1 MLEKV
6 NSVSPRTKA
15 GVTQLPGRVPASDG
29 AGGNKIKHTGA
40 SISGFLLH
48 YKRPCMLEI
57 DLTFPFS

>member
-15 GVTQLPGRVPASDG
+15 GVTQLPAPASDG

-40 SISGFLLH
+40 SISGFLLQ
-48 YKRPCMLEI
+48 YKRPCMLAI
-57 DLTFPFS
+57 DLTFPSS